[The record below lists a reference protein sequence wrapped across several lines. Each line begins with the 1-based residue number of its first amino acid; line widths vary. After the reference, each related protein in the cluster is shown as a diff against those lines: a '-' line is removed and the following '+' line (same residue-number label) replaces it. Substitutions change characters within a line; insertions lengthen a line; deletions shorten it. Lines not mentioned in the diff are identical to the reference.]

1 MFELGFDPRCLQYG
15 IVKRR
20 REVGVDER
28 IGGLDCKRLVGLQGG
43 ENTYI
48 RRESTVGI
56 FPTERR
62 DMSVAARIFGDGA
75 VAKDLPEIVLA

>member
-1 MFELGFDPRCLQYG
+1 MFELGLDPRRLQYG

-28 IGGLDCKRLVGLQGG
+28 IGDLDCKRLVGLQGG
-43 ENTYI
+43 EDI

-62 DMSVAARIFGDGA
+62 DMSMAARIFGDGA
-75 VAKDLPEIVLA
+75 VAKDLPDIVIA